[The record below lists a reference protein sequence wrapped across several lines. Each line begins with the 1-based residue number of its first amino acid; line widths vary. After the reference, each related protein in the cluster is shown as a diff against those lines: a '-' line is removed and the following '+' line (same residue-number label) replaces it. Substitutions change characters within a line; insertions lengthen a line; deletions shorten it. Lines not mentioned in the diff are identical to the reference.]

1 MTAIDRLF
9 LFAFNTFTP
18 QVVIAVSLLVAASLV
33 NSSWWLRN
41 RGVMVQ
47 RPLGLLAVAGSF
59 VGTALFYIALLMGSP
74 SSGDITRGASR
85 ILWMTLCLSTLYTNS
100 EAAAMTAK
108 IVWTRIKDK
117 HG

>member
-85 ILWMTLCLSTLYTNS
+85 ILWMTLCLSTLYTNGG
-100 EAAAMTAK
+100 AAAMTAK
-108 IVWTRIKDK
+108 SVWTRVKDK